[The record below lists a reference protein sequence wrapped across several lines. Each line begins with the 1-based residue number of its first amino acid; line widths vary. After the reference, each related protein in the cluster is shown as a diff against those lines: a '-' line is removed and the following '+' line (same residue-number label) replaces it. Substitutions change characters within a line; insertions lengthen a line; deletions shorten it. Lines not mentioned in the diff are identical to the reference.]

1 MCSLCFPRHGK
12 TATGMRQTAAAP
24 RNGKT
29 ATGRIKTQTSSRQPS
44 CAHAGKGT
52 VIRKIVPK
60 NAIRHRTKQMSP
72 IANSQLKGCNSQP
85 NMKRAKAVH
94 AIRLGKTLAGDK
106 CLGGGLLGG
115 RGSFNAMRWGF
126 AMEACA
132 CVGNQLVGLFTASFA
147 CLLQLSRAFPRS
159 CNIMHERT
167 AGARKLFRDG
177 RLAYRRVDL
186 RE

>member
-1 MCSLCFPRHGK
+1 MCSARCPRHGK
-12 TATGMRQTAAAP
+12 TATGMRQTAPAP

-29 ATGRIKTQTSSRQPS
+29 ATGSIKTQTPSHQPS
-44 CAHAGKGT
+44 CAHAGKAI
-52 VIRKIVPK
+52 VIRKVVLE
-60 NAIRHRTKQMSP
+60 NAIRHRTKQMPP
-72 IANSQLKGCNSQP
+72 IANSQLGGCNSQP
-85 NMKRAKAVH
+85 NMKRARAAH

-115 RGSFNAMRWGF
+115 RGSTNAMRWGF
-126 AMEACA
+126 AREACA
-132 CVGNQLVGLFTASFA
+132 CIGNQLVGLFVASFA
-147 CLLQLSRAFPRS
+147 CLVQLSRAFLRS